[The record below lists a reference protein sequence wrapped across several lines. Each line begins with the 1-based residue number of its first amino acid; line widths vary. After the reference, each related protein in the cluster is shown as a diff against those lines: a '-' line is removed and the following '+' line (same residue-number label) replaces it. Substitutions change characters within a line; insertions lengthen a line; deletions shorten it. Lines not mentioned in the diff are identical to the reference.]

1 MLFSI
6 ALLLLGGMFAGWL
19 CRKLRLPALLGMILV
34 GVLAGPAVLD
44 LIDGSILGI
53 SSQLRKIALIIIL
66 SRAGLTLNLEDLK
79 KNGRPAV
86 LMCFVPAAFE
96 ITGMILLAPVLLPV
110 TRLEAAVM
118 GSVVA
123 AVSPAV
129 IVPKMIKLMEEG
141 YGVRKGIPQIILAG
155 ASVDDVFVIVLFSA
169 FTSLAQGK
177 EISVISFVNI
187 PVSILLGAVIGMVLG
202 YALASYFQRVGVRD
216 AVKLLVFLSVSF
228 LLTAA
233 EGSLHT
239 GITFSG
245 LIAVMFMGIGL
256 QRKKMDSAKMLSG
269 KFNQMWVF
277 AEVILFTLVGA
288 SVDISYVSSAGLAA
302 VILIFAVL
310 VFRMLGVCLCMAGTK
325 LNWKERI
332 FCMLAYMP
340 KATVQAAIGGLPM
353 AMGLPCGKIVLTVA
367 VLAIFITAPLG
378 AFLIRNLHTGQSR
391 CQYSHSRR
399 FVVRISALDQK

>member
-53 SSQLRKIALIIIL
+53 SSQLRKIALMIIL

-378 AFLIRNLHTGQSR
+378 AFLIDAT
-391 CQYSHSRR
+391 Y
-399 FVVRISALDQK
+399 QKLLEG

>member
-19 CRKLRLPALLGMILV
+19 CRKLRLPALLGMIIV

-187 PVSILLGAVIGMVLG
+187 PVSILLGAVIGMLLG

-233 EGSLHT
+233 EDGLHT

-378 AFLIRNLHTGQSR
+378 AFLIDAT
-391 CQYSHSRR
+391 Y
-399 FVVRISALDQK
+399 QKLLEG

>member
-79 KNGRPAV
+79 ENGRPAV

-187 PVSILLGAVIGMVLG
+187 PVSILLGAVIGMLLG

-233 EGSLHT
+233 EDGLHT

-378 AFLIRNLHTGQSR
+378 AFLIDAM
-391 CQYSHSRR
+391 Y
-399 FVVRISALDQK
+399 QKLLEG

>member
-19 CRKLRLPALLGMILV
+19 CRKLRLPALIGMILV

-378 AFLIRNLHTGQSR
+378 AFLIDAT
-391 CQYSHSRR
+391 Y
-399 FVVRISALDQK
+399 QKLLEG

>member
-34 GVLAGPAVLD
+34 GVLAGPTVLD

-216 AVKLLVFLSVSF
+216 VVKLLVFLSVSF

-233 EGSLHT
+233 EDGLHT

-302 VILIFAVL
+302 VILIFVVL

-378 AFLIRNLHTGQSR
+378 AFLIDAT
-391 CQYSHSRR
+391 Y
-399 FVVRISALDQK
+399 QKLLEG

>member
-141 YGVRKGIPQIILAG
+141 YGVSKGIPQIILAG

-202 YALASYFQRVGVRD
+202 YALASYFQRVGVRN

-233 EGSLHT
+233 EDGLHT

-378 AFLIRNLHTGQSR
+378 AFLIDAT
-391 CQYSHSRR
+391 Y
-399 FVVRISALDQK
+399 QKLLEG

>member
-378 AFLIRNLHTGQSR
+378 AFLIDAM
-391 CQYSHSRR
+391 Y
-399 FVVRISALDQK
+399 QKLLEG

>member
-256 QRKKMDSAKMLSG
+256 QRKKMGSAKMLSG

-378 AFLIRNLHTGQSR
+378 AFLIDAT
-391 CQYSHSRR
+391 Y
-399 FVVRISALDQK
+399 QKLLEG

>member
-141 YGVRKGIPQIILAG
+141 YGVSKGIPQIILAG

-233 EGSLHT
+233 EDGLHT

-332 FCMLAYMP
+332 FCMMAYMP

-378 AFLIRNLHTGQSR
+378 AFLIDAT
-391 CQYSHSRR
+391 Y
-399 FVVRISALDQK
+399 QKLLEG

>member
-233 EGSLHT
+233 EDGLHT

-256 QRKKMDSAKMLSG
+256 QKKKMDSAKMLSG

-310 VFRMLGVCLCMAGTK
+310 DFRMLGVCLCMAGTK

-378 AFLIRNLHTGQSR
+378 AFLIDAT
-391 CQYSHSRR
+391 Y
-399 FVVRISALDQK
+399 QKLLEG

>member
-6 ALLLLGGMFAGWL
+6 ALLLLVGMFAGWL

-378 AFLIRNLHTGQSR
+378 AFLIDAT
-391 CQYSHSRR
+391 Y
-399 FVVRISALDQK
+399 QKLLEG

>member
-378 AFLIRNLHTGQSR
+378 AFLIDAT
-391 CQYSHSRR
+391 Y
-399 FVVRISALDQK
+399 

>member
-233 EGSLHT
+233 EDGLHT

-256 QRKKMDSAKMLSG
+256 QKKKMDSAKMLSG

-378 AFLIRNLHTGQSR
+378 AFLIDAT
-391 CQYSHSRR
+391 Y
-399 FVVRISALDQK
+399 QKLLEG

>member
-228 LLTAA
+228 LLTAE

-378 AFLIRNLHTGQSR
+378 AFLIDAT
-391 CQYSHSRR
+391 Y
-399 FVVRISALDQK
+399 QKLLEG

>member
-202 YALASYFQRVGVRD
+202 YALASYFQRVRVRD

-277 AEVILFTLVGA
+277 AEVMLFTLVGA

-378 AFLIRNLHTGQSR
+378 AFLIDAT
-391 CQYSHSRR
+391 Y
-399 FVVRISALDQK
+399 QKLLEG

>member
-1 MLFSI
+1 MIRRPPRSTLF
-6 ALLLLGGMFAGWL
+6 
-19 CRKLRLPALLGMILV
+19 PYT
-34 GVLAGPAVLD
+34 
-44 LIDGSILGI
+44 
-53 SSQLRKIALIIIL
+53 
-66 SRAGLTLNLEDLK
+66 TLF
-79 KNGRPAV
+79 R
-86 LMCFVPAAFE
+86 
-96 ITGMILLAPVLLPV
+96 
-110 TRLEAAVM
+110 
-118 GSVVA
+118 S
-123 AVSPAV
+123 
-129 IVPKMIKLMEEG
+129 
-141 YGVRKGIPQIILAG
+141 VRKGIPQIILAG

-288 SVDISYVSSAGLAA
+288 SVDIRYVSSAGLAA

-378 AFLIRNLHTGQSR
+378 AFLIDAT
-391 CQYSHSRR
+391 Y
-399 FVVRISALDQK
+399 QKLVEG

>member
-233 EGSLHT
+233 EDGLHT

-256 QRKKMDSAKMLSG
+256 QKKKMDSAKMLSG

-310 VFRMLGVCLCMAGTK
+310 VFRMLGVCLCMVGTK

-378 AFLIRNLHTGQSR
+378 AFLIDAT
-391 CQYSHSRR
+391 Y
-399 FVVRISALDQK
+399 QKLLEG

>member
-141 YGVRKGIPQIILAG
+141 YGVSKGIPQIILAG

-202 YALASYFQRVGVRD
+202 YALASYFQWVGVRD

-233 EGSLHT
+233 EDGLHT

-378 AFLIRNLHTGQSR
+378 AFLIDAT
-391 CQYSHSRR
+391 Y
-399 FVVRISALDQK
+399 QKLLEG

>member
-228 LLTAA
+228 LLTAV
-233 EGSLHT
+233 EDGLHT

-378 AFLIRNLHTGQSR
+378 AFLIDAT
-391 CQYSHSRR
+391 Y
-399 FVVRISALDQK
+399 QKLLEG

>member
-53 SSQLRKIALIIIL
+53 SSQLRKIALIIIR

-233 EGSLHT
+233 EDGLHT

-378 AFLIRNLHTGQSR
+378 AFLIDAT
-391 CQYSHSRR
+391 Y
-399 FVVRISALDQK
+399 QKLLEG

>member
-187 PVSILLGAVIGMVLG
+187 PVSILLGAVIGMLLG

-233 EGSLHT
+233 EDGLHT

-378 AFLIRNLHTGQSR
+378 AFLIDAT
-391 CQYSHSRR
+391 Y
-399 FVVRISALDQK
+399 QKLLEG

>member
-141 YGVRKGIPQIILAG
+141 YGVSKGIPQIILAG

-177 EISVISFVNI
+177 EISVLSFVNI

-233 EGSLHT
+233 EDGLHT

-378 AFLIRNLHTGQSR
+378 AFLIDAT
-391 CQYSHSRR
+391 Y
-399 FVVRISALDQK
+399 QKLLEG

>member
-44 LIDGSILGI
+44 LIDGSILVI

-216 AVKLLVFLSVSF
+216 VVKLLVFLSVSF

-233 EGSLHT
+233 EDGLHT

-378 AFLIRNLHTGQSR
+378 AFLIDAT
-391 CQYSHSRR
+391 Y
-399 FVVRISALDQK
+399 QKLLEG

>member
-141 YGVRKGIPQIILAG
+141 YGVSKGIPQIILAG
-155 ASVDDVFVIVLFSA
+155 ASVDDVFGIVLFSA

-233 EGSLHT
+233 EDGLHT

-353 AMGLPCGKIVLTVA
+353 VMGLPCGKIVLTVA

-378 AFLIRNLHTGQSR
+378 AFLIDAT
-391 CQYSHSRR
+391 Y
-399 FVVRISALDQK
+399 QKLLEG

>member
-1 MLFSI
+1 
-6 ALLLLGGMFAGWL
+6 MFAGWL

-378 AFLIRNLHTGQSR
+378 AFLIDAT
-391 CQYSHSRR
+391 Y
-399 FVVRISALDQK
+399 QKLLEG

>member
-19 CRKLRLPALLGMILV
+19 CRKLRLPALLGMIIV

-187 PVSILLGAVIGMVLG
+187 PVSILLGAVIGMLLG

-233 EGSLHT
+233 EDGLHT

-256 QRKKMDSAKMLSG
+256 QRKKMDSAKMLSS

-378 AFLIRNLHTGQSR
+378 AFLIDAT
-391 CQYSHSRR
+391 Y
-399 FVVRISALDQK
+399 QKLLEG

>member
-1 MLFSI
+1 
-6 ALLLLGGMFAGWL
+6 
-19 CRKLRLPALLGMILV
+19 
-34 GVLAGPAVLD
+34 
-44 LIDGSILGI
+44 
-53 SSQLRKIALIIIL
+53 
-66 SRAGLTLNLEDLK
+66 
-79 KNGRPAV
+79 
-86 LMCFVPAAFE
+86 MCFVPAAFE

-141 YGVRKGIPQIILAG
+141 YGVSKGIPQIILAG

-233 EGSLHT
+233 EDGLHT

-378 AFLIRNLHTGQSR
+378 AFLIDAT
-391 CQYSHSRR
+391 Y
-399 FVVRISALDQK
+399 QKLLEG

>member
-353 AMGLPCGKIVLTVA
+353 AMGLPCGKIVLTVV

-378 AFLIRNLHTGQSR
+378 AFLIDAT
-391 CQYSHSRR
+391 Y
-399 FVVRISALDQK
+399 QKLLEG

>member
-129 IVPKMIKLMEEG
+129 IVPKMIILMEEG

-202 YALASYFQRVGVRD
+202 YALASYFQRVGVWD

-233 EGSLHT
+233 EDGLHT

-378 AFLIRNLHTGQSR
+378 AFLIDAT
-391 CQYSHSRR
+391 Y
-399 FVVRISALDQK
+399 QKLLEG

>member
-187 PVSILLGAVIGMVLG
+187 PVSILLGAVIGMLLG

-233 EGSLHT
+233 EDGLHT

-353 AMGLPCGKIVLTVA
+353 AMGLPCGKIVLTVT

-378 AFLIRNLHTGQSR
+378 AFLIDAT
-391 CQYSHSRR
+391 Y
-399 FVVRISALDQK
+399 QKLLEG

>member
-202 YALASYFQRVGVRD
+202 YALASYFQLVGVRD

-378 AFLIRNLHTGQSR
+378 AFLIDAT
-391 CQYSHSRR
+391 Y
-399 FVVRISALDQK
+399 QKLLEG

>member
-19 CRKLRLPALLGMILV
+19 CRKLRLPALLGLILV

-378 AFLIRNLHTGQSR
+378 AFLIDAT
-391 CQYSHSRR
+391 Y
-399 FVVRISALDQK
+399 QKLLEG

>member
-353 AMGLPCGKIVLTVA
+353 AMGLPCGIIVLTVA

-378 AFLIRNLHTGQSR
+378 AFLIDAT
-391 CQYSHSRR
+391 Y
-399 FVVRISALDQK
+399 QKLLEG

>member
-44 LIDGSILGI
+44 LIDGRILGI

-378 AFLIRNLHTGQSR
+378 AFLIDAT
-391 CQYSHSRR
+391 Y
-399 FVVRISALDQK
+399 QKLLEG

>member
-367 VLAIFITAPLG
+367 VLAIFITVPLG
-378 AFLIRNLHTGQSR
+378 AFLIDAT
-391 CQYSHSRR
+391 Y
-399 FVVRISALDQK
+399 QKLLEG

>member
-96 ITGMILLAPVLLPV
+96 ITEMILLAPVLLPV

-129 IVPKMIKLMEEG
+129 IIPKMIKLMEEG
-141 YGVRKGIPQIILAG
+141 YGVIKGIPQIILAG

-187 PVSILLGAVIGMVLG
+187 PVSILLGAVIGMLLG

-233 EGSLHT
+233 EDGLHT

-378 AFLIRNLHTGQSR
+378 AFLIDAM
-391 CQYSHSRR
+391 Y
-399 FVVRISALDQK
+399 QKLLEG

>member
-187 PVSILLGAVIGMVLG
+187 PVTILLGAVIGMVLG

-233 EGSLHT
+233 EDGLHT

-378 AFLIRNLHTGQSR
+378 AFLIDAT
-391 CQYSHSRR
+391 Y
-399 FVVRISALDQK
+399 QKLLEG

>member
-141 YGVRKGIPQIILAG
+141 YGVSKGIPQIILAG

-187 PVSILLGAVIGMVLG
+187 PVSILFGAVIGMVLG

-233 EGSLHT
+233 EDGLHT

-256 QRKKMDSAKMLSG
+256 QRKKVDSAKMLSG

-378 AFLIRNLHTGQSR
+378 AFLIDAT
-391 CQYSHSRR
+391 Y
-399 FVVRISALDQK
+399 QKLLEG

>member
-169 FTSLAQGK
+169 FTSLAQGT

-233 EGSLHT
+233 EDGLHT

-378 AFLIRNLHTGQSR
+378 AFLIDAT
-391 CQYSHSRR
+391 Y
-399 FVVRISALDQK
+399 QKLLEG

>member
-19 CRKLRLPALLGMILV
+19 CRKFRLPALLGMILV

-141 YGVRKGIPQIILAG
+141 YGVSKGIPQIILAG

-233 EGSLHT
+233 EDGLHT

-378 AFLIRNLHTGQSR
+378 AFLIDAT
-391 CQYSHSRR
+391 Y
-399 FVVRISALDQK
+399 QKLLEG